1 MWYQKLIDFDPNLI
15 GLIAMH
21 HGSLDKELRSW
32 VEGGLYE
39 GKLKVVVCT
48 SSLDLGVD
56 FRPVESIVQIGG
68 PKGVS
73 RFMQRAGRS
82 GHSPGATSTIYFV
95 PTHAIE
101 MIEGSALRQAIAEN
115 SLESRL
121 PFIQSFDVLVQF
133 LVTLAVGDGFFPAE
147 VYQAIAKTHCYAQIN
162 EEEWRWC
169 LRFICDGGGLYK
181 NIRTFVK
188 LKLMM
193 TVDILSNRVVLLC
206 VIGYRWARLL
216 VIPSYG

>member
-1 MWYQKLIDFDPNLI
+1 MVFTNTRNQCEMWYQKLIDFDPNLI

-32 VEGGLYE
+32 VEGGLYD

-73 RFMQRAGRS
+73 RFMQQAGRS

-101 MIEGSALRQAIAEN
+101 MIE
-115 SLESRL
+115 
-121 PFIQSFDVLVQF
+121 
-133 LVTLAVGDGFFPAE
+133 E
-147 VYQAIAKTHCYAQIN
+147 VH
-162 EEEWRWC
+162 
-169 LRFICDGGGLYK
+169 
-181 NIRTFVK
+181 FV
-188 LKLMM
+188 
-193 TVDILSNRVVLLC
+193 R
-206 VIGYRWARLL
+206 RLL
-216 VIPSYG
+216 SIVLNLDFPLFRALMFLSSFL